1 MVKRILLSI
10 VMLMLIAYLGIAI
23 TAFNRKPANQTCRD
37 VELVIKDTTYAG
49 FITKEEVKGILQH
62 KGIYPIGK
70 KMERISTKSLER
82 ELSKHPLIDEAE
94 CYKTPSGKVCVEV
107 TQRIPI
113 LRIMSANG
121 ENYYLD
127 NKGTVMPPEAKCV
140 AHRAIVT
147 GNVEKSFAMKDL
159 YKFGVFLQNNKFW
172 DAQIEQIHVLPDR
185 NIELV
190 PRVGDHLVYLG
201 KLENFENKL
210 ARLKEF
216 YQKGP
221 TEFIAAIELG
231 SSKITG
237 VAGRKNSDGS
247 MQILAYAQ
255 EDSSTFI
262 RKGVIFNLDKTAQS
276 LTSIIN
282 RLEGELKNSI
292 AKVYVGIGGQSLRTV
307 RNVVSRD
314 LEEEAII
321 SEELVSAIGDENV
334 AIPVVDMD
342 ILDVAPQEYKVGNNL
357 QANPVG
363 LVGSHI
369 EGRFLNIVARSS
381 VRKNLEH
388 CFQQAKIDIAD
399 QLIAPLVTA
408 NAVLTESERRS
419 GCALI
424 DFGADTTTISVYKNN
439 ILRFLTVLPL
449 GGNSITRDIT
459 TLQMEEEE
467 AERLKKT
474 YGDALYEE
482 DESEEPA
489 TCKLEDESRTVE
501 LSKLNNIIEA
511 RAEEIIA
518 NVWNQIQI
526 SGYED
531 KLLAGIIL
539 TGGAANLKNLEEM
552 LRRRSKIE
560 KMRMAK
566 LPRNTV
572 HAPSNILK
580 KDGSQ
585 NTLFGL
591 LFEGNQNCCLI
602 ETAPQIPVTPATPRP
617 EPEIHKTVDMFEDDQ
632 ELKEQARLARLKKE
646 EEEKEARAAAKEA
659 ERLRKQKE
667 KEEKERRKREAG
679 PSWIQRKIDS
689 LTKEI
694 FSDDDMK

>member
-1 MVKRILLSI
+1 M
-10 VMLMLIAYLGIAI
+10 A
-23 TAFNRKPANQTCRD
+23 T
-37 VELVIKDTTYAG
+37 
-49 FITKEEVKGILQH
+49 
-62 KGIYPIGK
+62 
-70 KMERISTKSLER
+70 
-82 ELSKHPLIDEAE
+82 
-94 CYKTPSGKVCVEV
+94 
-107 TQRIPI
+107 
-113 LRIMSANG
+113 
-121 ENYYLD
+121 
-127 NKGTVMPPEAKCV
+127 
-140 AHRAIVT
+140 
-147 GNVEKSFAMKDL
+147 
-159 YKFGVFLQNNKFW
+159 
-172 DAQIEQIHVLPDR
+172 
-185 NIELV
+185 
-190 PRVGDHLVYLG
+190 
-201 KLENFENKL
+201 
-210 ARLKEF
+210 
-216 YQKGP
+216 

-247 MQILAYAQ
+247 MQVLAYAQ

-321 SEELVSAIGDENV
+321 SEELVSAIGDENI

-369 EGRFLNIVARSS
+369 EGRFLNIVARAS

-408 NAVLTESERRS
+408 NAVLTDSERRS

-467 AERLKKT
+467 AERLKKA

-482 DESEEPA
+482 DPEQEEA
-489 TCKLEDESRTVE
+489 TCKLDDDNRIIKVAD
-501 LSKLNNIIEA
+501 LNNIIEA
-511 RAEEIIA
+511 RAEEIVA
-518 NVWNQIQI
+518 NVWNQIQL
-526 SGYED
+526 SSYED

-539 TGGAANLKNLEEM
+539 TGGAANLKNLDET
-552 LRRRSKIE
+552 LRKRSKIE
-560 KMRMAK
+560 KIRMAK

-572 HAPSNILK
+572 HASNNILK

-591 LFEGNQNCCLI
+591 LFEGNQNCCLT
-602 ETAPQIPVTPATPRP
+602 ETAPQAAPAPSVSKP
-617 EPEIHKTVDMFEDDQ
+617 EPEVHKTVDMFEDDQ
-632 ELKEQARLARLKKE
+632 ELKEQARIARLKKE
-646 EEEKEARAAAKEA
+646 EEEREAKLAAKEA
-659 ERLRKQKE
+659 EKLRKQKE

>member
-1 MVKRILLSI
+1 M
-10 VMLMLIAYLGIAI
+10 A
-23 TAFNRKPANQTCRD
+23 T
-37 VELVIKDTTYAG
+37 
-49 FITKEEVKGILQH
+49 
-62 KGIYPIGK
+62 
-70 KMERISTKSLER
+70 
-82 ELSKHPLIDEAE
+82 
-94 CYKTPSGKVCVEV
+94 
-107 TQRIPI
+107 
-113 LRIMSANG
+113 
-121 ENYYLD
+121 
-127 NKGTVMPPEAKCV
+127 
-140 AHRAIVT
+140 
-147 GNVEKSFAMKDL
+147 
-159 YKFGVFLQNNKFW
+159 
-172 DAQIEQIHVLPDR
+172 
-185 NIELV
+185 
-190 PRVGDHLVYLG
+190 
-201 KLENFENKL
+201 
-210 ARLKEF
+210 
-216 YQKGP
+216 

-247 MQILAYAQ
+247 MQVLAYAQ

-321 SEELVSAIGDENV
+321 SEELVSAIGDENI

-369 EGRFLNIVARSS
+369 EGRFLNIVARAS

-467 AERLKKT
+467 AERLKKA

-482 DESEEPA
+482 DPEQEEA
-489 TCKLEDESRTVE
+489 TCKLDDDNRIIKVAD
-501 LSKLNNIIEA
+501 LNNIIEA
-511 RAEEIIA
+511 RAEEIVA
-518 NVWNQIQI
+518 NVWNQIQL
-526 SGYED
+526 SSYED

-539 TGGAANLKNLEEM
+539 TGGAANLKNLDET
-552 LRRRSKIE
+552 LRKRSKIE
-560 KMRMAK
+560 KIRMGK

-572 HAPSNILK
+572 HAPNNILK

-591 LFEGNQNCCLI
+591 LFEGNQNCCLT
-602 ETAPQIPVTPATPRP
+602 ETAPQAAPAPSVSKP
-617 EPEIHKTVDMFEDDQ
+617 EPEVHKTVDMFEDDQ
-632 ELKEQARLARLKKE
+632 ELKEQARIARLKKE
-646 EEEKEARAAAKEA
+646 EEEREAKLAAKEA
-659 ERLRKQKE
+659 EKLRKQKE

>member
-1 MVKRILLSI
+1 M
-10 VMLMLIAYLGIAI
+10 A
-23 TAFNRKPANQTCRD
+23 T
-37 VELVIKDTTYAG
+37 
-49 FITKEEVKGILQH
+49 
-62 KGIYPIGK
+62 
-70 KMERISTKSLER
+70 
-82 ELSKHPLIDEAE
+82 
-94 CYKTPSGKVCVEV
+94 
-107 TQRIPI
+107 
-113 LRIMSANG
+113 
-121 ENYYLD
+121 
-127 NKGTVMPPEAKCV
+127 
-140 AHRAIVT
+140 
-147 GNVEKSFAMKDL
+147 
-159 YKFGVFLQNNKFW
+159 
-172 DAQIEQIHVLPDR
+172 
-185 NIELV
+185 
-190 PRVGDHLVYLG
+190 
-201 KLENFENKL
+201 
-210 ARLKEF
+210 
-216 YQKGP
+216 

-247 MQILAYAQ
+247 MQVLAYAQ

-314 LEEEAII
+314 LEDEAII
-321 SEELVSAIGDENV
+321 SEELVSAIGDENI

-369 EGRFLNIVARSS
+369 EGRFLNIVARAS

-424 DFGADTTTISVYKNN
+424 DLGADTTTISVYKNN

-467 AERLKKT
+467 AERLKKA

-482 DESEEPA
+482 DPEQEEA
-489 TCKLEDESRTVE
+489 TCKLDDDSRTIKVAD
-501 LSKLNNIIEA
+501 LNNIIEA

-518 NVWNQIQI
+518 NVWNQVQL
-526 SGYED
+526 SGFDD

-539 TGGAANLKNLEEM
+539 TGGAANLKNIEEM
-552 LRRRSKIE
+552 LRKRSKVE
-560 KMRMAK
+560 KIRMAK
-566 LPRNTV
+566 LPRNTI

-591 LFEGNQNCCLI
+591 LFEGNQNCCLT
-602 ETAPQIPVTPATPRP
+602 ETAPQPTPTPMTSRP
-617 EPEIHKTVDMFEDDQ
+617 EPAEVHKTADIFEDDQ
-632 ELKEQARLARLKKE
+632 ELKEQARIARLKKE
-646 EEEKEARAAAKEA
+646 EEEREAKIAAKEA
-659 ERLRKQKE
+659 EKLRKQKE

>member
-1 MVKRILLSI
+1 M
-10 VMLMLIAYLGIAI
+10 A
-23 TAFNRKPANQTCRD
+23 T
-37 VELVIKDTTYAG
+37 
-49 FITKEEVKGILQH
+49 
-62 KGIYPIGK
+62 
-70 KMERISTKSLER
+70 
-82 ELSKHPLIDEAE
+82 
-94 CYKTPSGKVCVEV
+94 
-107 TQRIPI
+107 
-113 LRIMSANG
+113 
-121 ENYYLD
+121 
-127 NKGTVMPPEAKCV
+127 
-140 AHRAIVT
+140 
-147 GNVEKSFAMKDL
+147 
-159 YKFGVFLQNNKFW
+159 
-172 DAQIEQIHVLPDR
+172 
-185 NIELV
+185 
-190 PRVGDHLVYLG
+190 
-201 KLENFENKL
+201 
-210 ARLKEF
+210 
-216 YQKGP
+216 

-237 VAGRKNSDGS
+237 VAGKKNSDGS
-247 MQILAYAQ
+247 MQVLAYAQ

-321 SEELVSAIGDENV
+321 SEELVSAIGDENI

-369 EGRFLNIVARSS
+369 EGRFLNIVARAS

-459 TLQMEEEE
+459 TVLMEEEE
-467 AERLKKT
+467 AERLKKA

-482 DESEEPA
+482 DPEQEEA
-489 TCKLEDESRTVE
+489 TCKLDDDNRIIKVAD
-501 LSKLNNIIEA
+501 LNNIIEA
-511 RAEEIIA
+511 RAEEIVA
-518 NVWNQIQI
+518 NVWNQIQL
-526 SGYED
+526 SSYED

-539 TGGAANLKNLEEM
+539 TGGAANLKNLDET
-552 LRRRSKIE
+552 LRKRSKIE
-560 KMRMAK
+560 KIRMAK

-572 HAPSNILK
+572 HASNNILK

-591 LFEGNQNCCLI
+591 LFEGNQNCCLT
-602 ETAPQIPVTPATPRP
+602 ETAPQAAPAPSVSKP
-617 EPEIHKTVDMFEDDQ
+617 EPEVHKTVDMFEDDQ
-632 ELKEQARLARLKKE
+632 ELKEQARIARLKKE
-646 EEEKEARAAAKEA
+646 EEEREAKLAAKEA
-659 ERLRKQKE
+659 EKLRKQKE

>member
-1 MVKRILLSI
+1 M
-10 VMLMLIAYLGIAI
+10 A
-23 TAFNRKPANQTCRD
+23 T
-37 VELVIKDTTYAG
+37 
-49 FITKEEVKGILQH
+49 
-62 KGIYPIGK
+62 
-70 KMERISTKSLER
+70 
-82 ELSKHPLIDEAE
+82 
-94 CYKTPSGKVCVEV
+94 
-107 TQRIPI
+107 
-113 LRIMSANG
+113 
-121 ENYYLD
+121 
-127 NKGTVMPPEAKCV
+127 
-140 AHRAIVT
+140 
-147 GNVEKSFAMKDL
+147 
-159 YKFGVFLQNNKFW
+159 
-172 DAQIEQIHVLPDR
+172 
-185 NIELV
+185 
-190 PRVGDHLVYLG
+190 
-201 KLENFENKL
+201 
-210 ARLKEF
+210 
-216 YQKGP
+216 

-237 VAGRKNSDGS
+237 VAGKKNSDGS
-247 MQILAYAQ
+247 MQVLAYAQ

-321 SEELVSAIGDENV
+321 SEELVSAIGDENI

-369 EGRFLNIVARSS
+369 EGRFLNIVARAS

-467 AERLKKT
+467 AERLKKA

-482 DESEEPA
+482 DPEQEEA
-489 TCKLEDESRTVE
+489 TCKLDDDNRIIKVAD
-501 LSKLNNIIEA
+501 LNNIIEA
-511 RAEEIIA
+511 RAEEIVA
-518 NVWNQIQI
+518 NVWNQIQL
-526 SGYED
+526 SSYED

-539 TGGAANLKNLEEM
+539 TGGAANLKNLDET
-552 LRRRSKIE
+552 LRKRSKIE
-560 KMRMAK
+560 KIRMAK

-572 HAPSNILK
+572 HASNNILK

-591 LFEGNQNCCLI
+591 LFEGNQNCCLT
-602 ETAPQIPVTPATPRP
+602 ETAPQAAPAPSVSKP
-617 EPEIHKTVDMFEDDQ
+617 EPEVHKTVDMFEDDQ
-632 ELKEQARLARLKKE
+632 ELKEQARIARLKKE
-646 EEEKEARAAAKEA
+646 EEEREAKLAAKEA
-659 ERLRKQKE
+659 EKLRKQKE

-679 PSWIQRKIDS
+679 PSWIQRKLDS

>member
-1 MVKRILLSI
+1 M
-10 VMLMLIAYLGIAI
+10 A
-23 TAFNRKPANQTCRD
+23 T
-37 VELVIKDTTYAG
+37 
-49 FITKEEVKGILQH
+49 
-62 KGIYPIGK
+62 
-70 KMERISTKSLER
+70 
-82 ELSKHPLIDEAE
+82 
-94 CYKTPSGKVCVEV
+94 
-107 TQRIPI
+107 
-113 LRIMSANG
+113 
-121 ENYYLD
+121 
-127 NKGTVMPPEAKCV
+127 
-140 AHRAIVT
+140 
-147 GNVEKSFAMKDL
+147 
-159 YKFGVFLQNNKFW
+159 
-172 DAQIEQIHVLPDR
+172 
-185 NIELV
+185 
-190 PRVGDHLVYLG
+190 
-201 KLENFENKL
+201 
-210 ARLKEF
+210 
-216 YQKGP
+216 

-237 VAGRKNSDGS
+237 VAGKKNSDGS
-247 MQILAYAQ
+247 MQVLAYAQ

-262 RKGVIFNLDKTAQS
+262 RKGVIFNLDKPAQS

-321 SEELVSAIGDENV
+321 SEELVSAIGDENI

-369 EGRFLNIVARSS
+369 EGRFLNIVARAS

-467 AERLKKT
+467 AERLKKA

-482 DESEEPA
+482 DPEQEEA
-489 TCKLEDESRTVE
+489 TCKLDDDNRIIKVAD
-501 LSKLNNIIEA
+501 LNNIIEA
-511 RAEEIIA
+511 RAEEIVA
-518 NVWNQIQI
+518 NVWNQIQL
-526 SGYED
+526 SSYED

-539 TGGAANLKNLEEM
+539 TGGAANLKNLDET
-552 LRRRSKIE
+552 LRKRSKIE
-560 KMRMAK
+560 KIRMAK

-572 HAPSNILK
+572 HASNNILK

-591 LFEGNQNCCLI
+591 LFEGNQNCCLT
-602 ETAPQIPVTPATPRP
+602 ETAPQAAPAPSVSKP
-617 EPEIHKTVDMFEDDQ
+617 EPEVHKTVDMFEDDQ
-632 ELKEQARLARLKKE
+632 ELKEQARIARLKKE
-646 EEEKEARAAAKEA
+646 EEEREAKLAAKEA
-659 ERLRKQKE
+659 EKLRKQKE
-667 KEEKERRKREAG
+667 KEEKERRKRDAR

>member
-1 MVKRILLSI
+1 M
-10 VMLMLIAYLGIAI
+10 A
-23 TAFNRKPANQTCRD
+23 T
-37 VELVIKDTTYAG
+37 
-49 FITKEEVKGILQH
+49 
-62 KGIYPIGK
+62 
-70 KMERISTKSLER
+70 
-82 ELSKHPLIDEAE
+82 
-94 CYKTPSGKVCVEV
+94 
-107 TQRIPI
+107 
-113 LRIMSANG
+113 
-121 ENYYLD
+121 
-127 NKGTVMPPEAKCV
+127 
-140 AHRAIVT
+140 
-147 GNVEKSFAMKDL
+147 
-159 YKFGVFLQNNKFW
+159 
-172 DAQIEQIHVLPDR
+172 
-185 NIELV
+185 
-190 PRVGDHLVYLG
+190 
-201 KLENFENKL
+201 
-210 ARLKEF
+210 
-216 YQKGP
+216 

-237 VAGRKNSDGS
+237 VAGKKNSDGS
-247 MQILAYAQ
+247 MQVLAYAQ

-321 SEELVSAIGDENV
+321 SEELVSAIGDENIAV
-334 AIPVVDMD
+334 PVVDMD

-369 EGRFLNIVARSS
+369 EGRFLNIVARTS

-419 GCALI
+419 GCALV

-459 TLQMEEEE
+459 SLQMEEEE
-467 AERLKKT
+467 AERLKKA
-474 YGDALYEE
+474 YGDAFYEE
-482 DESEEPA
+482 EEDQEEA
-489 TCKLEDESRTVE
+489 TCKLDDDSRTIKV
-501 LSKLNNIIEA
+501 SDLNNIVEA

-518 NVWNQIQI
+518 NVWNQVQL

-531 KLLAGIIL
+531 KLLAGIIM
-539 TGGAANLKNLEEM
+539 TGGAANLKNLDEM
-552 LRRRSKIE
+552 LRKRSKIE
-560 KMRMAK
+560 KIRMAK

-572 HAPSNILK
+572 HAPSNVLK

-591 LFEGNQNCCLI
+591 LFEGNQNCCLT
-602 ETAPQIPVTPATPRP
+602 ETAAPQSPVTPKP
-617 EPEIHKTVDMFEDDQ
+617 EPEVHKTVDMFEDDQ
-632 ELKEQARLARLKKE
+632 ELKEQARIARLKKE
-646 EEEKEARAAAKEA
+646 EQERESKIAAKEA
-659 ERLRKQKE
+659 EKLRKQKE

>member
-1 MVKRILLSI
+1 M
-10 VMLMLIAYLGIAI
+10 A
-23 TAFNRKPANQTCRD
+23 T
-37 VELVIKDTTYAG
+37 
-49 FITKEEVKGILQH
+49 
-62 KGIYPIGK
+62 
-70 KMERISTKSLER
+70 
-82 ELSKHPLIDEAE
+82 
-94 CYKTPSGKVCVEV
+94 
-107 TQRIPI
+107 
-113 LRIMSANG
+113 
-121 ENYYLD
+121 
-127 NKGTVMPPEAKCV
+127 
-140 AHRAIVT
+140 
-147 GNVEKSFAMKDL
+147 
-159 YKFGVFLQNNKFW
+159 
-172 DAQIEQIHVLPDR
+172 
-185 NIELV
+185 
-190 PRVGDHLVYLG
+190 
-201 KLENFENKL
+201 
-210 ARLKEF
+210 
-216 YQKGP
+216 

-247 MQILAYAQ
+247 MQVLAYAQ

-321 SEELVSAIGDENV
+321 SEELVSAIGDENI

-369 EGRFLNIVARSS
+369 EGRFLNIVARAS

-467 AERLKKT
+467 AERLKKA

-482 DESEEPA
+482 DPEQEEEA
-489 TCKLEDESRTVE
+489 TCKLEDDNRIIKVAD
-501 LSKLNNIIEA
+501 LNNIIEA
-511 RAEEIIA
+511 RAEEIVA
-518 NVWNQIQI
+518 NVWNQIQL

-531 KLLAGIIL
+531 KLLAGLIL
-539 TGGAANLKNLEEM
+539 TGGAANLKNLDET
-552 LRRRSKIE
+552 LRKRSKIE
-560 KMRMAK
+560 KIRMAIRSM
-566 LPRNTV
+566 PPT
-572 HAPSNILK
+572 IY
-580 KDGSQ
+580 
-585 NTLFGL
+585 
-591 LFEGNQNCCLI
+591 
-602 ETAPQIPVTPATPRP
+602 
-617 EPEIHKTVDMFEDDQ
+617 
-632 ELKEQARLARLKKE
+632 
-646 EEEKEARAAAKEA
+646 
-659 ERLRKQKE
+659 
-667 KEEKERRKREAG
+667 
-679 PSWIQRKIDS
+679 
-689 LTKEI
+689 
-694 FSDDDMK
+694 

>member
-1 MVKRILLSI
+1 M
-10 VMLMLIAYLGIAI
+10 A
-23 TAFNRKPANQTCRD
+23 T
-37 VELVIKDTTYAG
+37 
-49 FITKEEVKGILQH
+49 
-62 KGIYPIGK
+62 
-70 KMERISTKSLER
+70 
-82 ELSKHPLIDEAE
+82 
-94 CYKTPSGKVCVEV
+94 
-107 TQRIPI
+107 
-113 LRIMSANG
+113 
-121 ENYYLD
+121 
-127 NKGTVMPPEAKCV
+127 
-140 AHRAIVT
+140 
-147 GNVEKSFAMKDL
+147 
-159 YKFGVFLQNNKFW
+159 
-172 DAQIEQIHVLPDR
+172 
-185 NIELV
+185 
-190 PRVGDHLVYLG
+190 
-201 KLENFENKL
+201 
-210 ARLKEF
+210 
-216 YQKGP
+216 

-247 MQILAYAQ
+247 MQVLAYAQ

-321 SEELVSAIGDENV
+321 SEELVSAIGDENI

-369 EGRFLNIVARSS
+369 EGRFLNIVARAS

-399 QLIAPLVTA
+399 QLITPLVTA

-467 AERLKKT
+467 AERLKKA
-474 YGDALYEE
+474 YGDTLYEE
-482 DESEEPA
+482 DPEQEKEA
-489 TCKLEDESRTVE
+489 TCKLEDDNRIIKVAE
-501 LSKLNNIIEA
+501 LNNIIEA
-511 RAEEIIA
+511 RAEEIVT
-518 NVWNQIQI
+518 NVWNQIQL

-531 KLLAGIIL
+531 KLLAGAII
-539 TGGAANLKNLEEM
+539 TGGAANLKNMEEAFSN
-552 LRRRSKIE
+552 RTKVE
-560 KMRMAK
+560 KVRMAK
-566 LPRNTV
+566 ESQL
-572 HAPSNILK
+572 SLKGGMMELK
-580 KDGSQ
+580 KDGTC
-585 NTLFGL
+585 NTIIAL
-591 LFEGNQNCCLI
+591 LGAGKENCY
-602 ETAPQIPVTPATPRP
+602 RP
-617 EPEIHKTVDMFEDDQ
+617 ERPIQVPLFDESGENVED
-632 ELKEQARLARLKKE
+632 K
-646 EEEKEARAAAKEA
+646 
-659 ERLRKQKE
+659 
-667 KEEKERRKREAG
+667 RKRE
-679 PSWIQRKIDS
+679 
-689 LTKEI
+689 KEKREVKKKE
-694 FSDDDMK
+694 FDVQF